1 LAQIWCKNHENCT
14 IEDRIDIKKAE
25 ILISAFLMLTL
36 VAVVQL
42 LARFMQQKHYR
53 GKYARKAYETLALKQ
68 CK

>member
-1 LAQIWCKNHENCT
+1 MGT
-14 IEDRIDIKKAE
+14 KKAE
-25 ILISAFLMLTL
+25 TLISAFLMLTL

-53 GKYARKAYETLALKQ
+53 GKCARMAYVTLAVKQ